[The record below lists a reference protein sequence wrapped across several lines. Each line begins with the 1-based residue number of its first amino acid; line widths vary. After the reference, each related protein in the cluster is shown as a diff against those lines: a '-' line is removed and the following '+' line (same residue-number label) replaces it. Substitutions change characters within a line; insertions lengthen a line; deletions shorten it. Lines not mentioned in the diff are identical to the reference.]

1 MPRRRQNRLVA
12 AFLVLL
18 WLASLLMAWQAAVRH
33 ATPALSRVEAERA
46 VLAEEIVELKG
57 ELSRLRQEVANLGR
71 AEEITRAANGDL
83 QQTLT
88 EREEEMA
95 QLRADVS
102 FYERLVGVSGQR
114 RGLSVHSVKFS
125 PGAEGLWSYQV
136 TLVQNLNRGKVSRGE
151 LVLALEGVQS
161 GALTSL
167 DWQTLKQQEP
177 AQPESFEFRYF
188 QQIQGNVMLPMD
200 FQPHRVKVTLR
211 SEGRAQE
218 QAFDWDQIVLKSQS
232 AGR

>member
-1 MPRRRQNRLVA
+1 MPRRSQNRLMA

-18 WLASLLMAWQAAVRH
+18 WLASLVMAWQAAVRH
-33 ATPALSRVEAERA
+33 AAPTLSRVEAERA
-46 VLAEEIVELKG
+46 ALAEEIVELKS

-125 PGAEGLWSYQV
+125 AGAEGLWSYQV

-151 LVLALEGVQS
+151 LVLGLEGVQS

-167 DWQTLKQQEP
+167 DWQTLKQQP

-188 QQIQGNVMLPMD
+188 QQIQGNVMLPVD

-218 QAFDWDQIVLKSQS
+218 QAFDWDQIVLNSQS

>member
-1 MPRRRQNRLVA
+1 MA

-18 WLASLLMAWQAAVRH
+18 WLASLVMAWQAAVRH
-33 ATPALSRVEAERA
+33 AAPTLSRVEAERA
-46 VLAEEIVELKG
+46 ALAEEIVELKS

-125 PGAEGLWSYQV
+125 AGAEGLWSYQV

-151 LVLALEGVQS
+151 LVLGLEGVQS

-167 DWQTLKQQEP
+167 DWQTLKQQP

-188 QQIQGNVMLPMD
+188 QQIQGNVMLPVD

-218 QAFDWDQIVLKSQS
+218 QAFDWDQIVLNSQS